1 MAGHRLFNEDA
12 FRPGGPCS
20 TRSLAP
26 KRLRRGCWSLR
37 AAKLNEHVSQSV
49 LVKSPI
55 SEFGSFFEMDY
66 RLSISKNRS
75 VNLDHCLKWII
86 DYPFQKTDQ

>member
-1 MAGHRLFNEDA
+1 MQDSRFSRCGPSAFNEDA

-66 RLSISKNRS
+66 RLSISKNSEFGSFFEMDNR
-75 VNLDHCLKWII
+75 
-86 DYPFQKTDQ
+86 

>member
-1 MAGHRLFNEDA
+1 MLVVEASGSQTHSQVVKLSTVQDSSSAMAGHRLFNEDA
-12 FRPGGPCS
+12 FRAGGPCS

-26 KRLRRGCWSLR
+26 KRLRRDCWSLR

-55 SEFGSFFEMDY
+55 
-66 RLSISKNRS
+66 
-75 VNLDHCLKWII
+75 
-86 DYPFQKTDQ
+86 